1 MNWIKKFIS
10 HFLALASLQ
19 KFVFLLIV
27 FFSILFLP
35 PVFEIF
41 IPTNFST
48 KESLVFVFVSA
59 IFLLLGIGFA
69 YKNFSNLE
77 VCLLLVVSIVSVMLL
92 NLAVN
97 RLFDHQTS
105 NHILKNAAFSQSES
119 LLMAKDYES
128 CINWEP
134 SKYKKLYIVNSPSIQ
149 CKGFSST
156 DYGNGFTLRT
166 TWSAEYLPIEDV
178 KEIWFFGGSTTFSAY
193 TSDSNTIPSVVARK
207 LYDKNIKARV
217 VNFGMSGLNHAYEL
231 SNLITALR
239 EFPSRPDLVV
249 FYDGY
254 NDSITS
260 VTYGGDHVNL
270 AYVNGFFHSFK
281 NHERLFFDLNEVISE
296 YSYVYRRLWFF
307 IKYRKFDLTSG
318 FSIDEA
324 VSHYTKAVEISDIVL
339 EGLSVKRLYLLQPM
353 TFTRKNKNIVE
364 VNYEGARG
372 EVGRTVY
379 KGIIADQK
387 DNPYFYDISNV
398 FDDNSEQLF
407 YDIGHLGDKG
417 NLLVG
422 EKIADL
428 ITAEFGR
435 QR

>member
-19 KFVFLLIV
+19 RFVVLLIV
-27 FFSILFLP
+27 FFSTLFLP

-41 IPTNFST
+41 IPTNLST
-48 KESLVFVFVSA
+48 KESLAFVFVSA

-69 YKNFSNLE
+69 YKNFSNRE
-77 VCLLLVVSIVSVMLL
+77 VCLLLVVSIGSVMLL
-92 NLAVN
+92 NLAAN
-97 RLFDHQTS
+97 KLFEQTDDD
-105 NHILKNAAFSQSES
+105 ILRNAAFSQSES
-119 LLMAKDYES
+119 FLMAKDYER

-134 SKYKKLYIVNSPSIQ
+134 PKYKKLYTVNSPSIQ

-178 KEIWFFGGSTTFSAY
+178 KEIWFFGGSTTFSRY
-193 TSDSNTIPSVVARK
+193 TSDSNTIPSVVARE
-207 LYDKNIKARV
+207 LYNKNIKARV

-231 SNLITALR
+231 NNLITALR

-260 VTYGGDHVNL
+260 VAYGGDHVNL
-270 AYVNGFFHSFK
+270 AFVNGFFHSFK

-296 YSYVYRRLWFF
+296 YSYVYRRLWSL
-307 IKYRKFDLTSG
+307 IKYGKFGLTSD

-353 TFTRKNKNIVE
+353 TFTRKNKNSVE
-364 VNYEGARG
+364 VNYEGAWG

-379 KGIIADQK
+379 KGILAGQK

-422 EKIADL
+422 EKIAEL